1 MEVKHDI
8 FTVTMPEGAGCTLRK
23 LKEDGFVSEYEF
35 HFVWNQEHAA
45 ANAGFDVAWE
55 DMVPGILYKW
65 DSRCALAK
73 DLSPH

>member
-35 HFVWNQEHAA
+35 HFVWNQEHAE
-45 ANAGFDVAWE
+45 F
-55 DMVPGILYKW
+55 
-65 DSRCALAK
+65 
-73 DLSPH
+73 